1 MLNIKK
7 NYMKTIT
14 VLGSTGSIGKNTIK
28 VVQQLK
34 DRFKVHGI
42 AAHSSID
49 LLARQAKELNCKNIV
64 CGKSYTGQLSKLTQ
78 KDTKILAD
86 TEGMIEISTA
96 PEVDIVLCAVVGTS
110 ALLPVLEAIRAGKD
124 IAIASKEILVMAG
137 ELVMAEAAKYG
148 VKMLPVDSEHSAIFQ
163 CLEDKKNSDI
173 SRLILT
179 ASGGAF
185 RNSSIE
191 EIEKATYKEALAHPT
206 WDMGPKVTLD
216 SASLMNKALEMIEA
230 KWLFNVTPDKIDVI
244 IHPQSIIHSM
254 VEFIDSTVLAQMNV
268 ADMRFPIQY
277 ALTYPEKI
285 PGGLE
290 PLDFAKIA
298 NLSFEKPDKKRF
310 PSIDFAY
317 TALKIGGTLPA
328 VMNAANEIAA
338 ERFQKGEIIFPQ
350 IWESIEK
357 VMSSH
362 EVIQRPTL
370 DEIIAADKWA
380 KIEASRK

>member
-1 MLNIKK
+1 
-7 NYMKTIT
+7 MKTIT
-14 VLGSTGSIGKNTIK
+14 ILGSTGSIGKNTVK
-28 VVQQLK
+28 VIQQLK

-42 AAHSSID
+42 AANSSIE
-49 LLARQAKELNCKNIV
+49 LLACQAKTLNCKNIV
-64 CGKSYTGQLSKLTQ
+64 CAKPYTKQLSQITH
-78 KDTKILAD
+78 KDTKVLAD

-110 ALLPVLEAIRAGKD
+110 ALHPVLEAIRAGKD

-148 VKMLPVDSEHSAIFQ
+148 VKMLPVDSEHSALFQ
-163 CLEDKKNSDI
+163 CLEDKQNSDI

-185 RNSSIE
+185 RNCSIE
-191 EIEKATYKEALAHPT
+191 QIEKATYKEALAHPT

-254 VEFIDSTVLAQMNV
+254 VEFIDGTVLAQMNV

-290 PLDFAKIA
+290 PLNFEKIA
-298 NLSFEKPDKKRF
+298 NLSFEKPDRNRF

-317 TALKIGGTLPA
+317 NALYAGGTLPA
-328 VMNAANEIAA
+328 VMNASNEIAA
-338 ERFQKGEIIFPQ
+338 ERFQKGEISFTQ
-350 IWESIEK
+350 IWKIIEK
-357 VMSSH
+357 VMSLH
-362 EVIQRPTL
+362 KVIQQPTL
-370 DEIIAADKWA
+370 DEIIEADIWA
-380 KIEASRK
+380 KLEATGIF

>member
-1 MLNIKK
+1 
-7 NYMKTIT
+7 MKTIT
-14 VLGSTGSIGKNTIK
+14 ILGSTGSIGKNTIK

-34 DRFKVHGI
+34 DRFKIHGI

-49 LLARQAKELNCKNIV
+49 LLAQQAEELNCRNIV
-64 CGKSYTGQLSKLTQ
+64 CDKSYTKQLSKLTS
-78 KDTKILAD
+78 KEARITAGI
-86 TEGMIEISTA
+86 EGMIEISTA

-137 ELVMAEAAKYG
+137 ELVMAEATRYG

-163 CLEDKKNSDI
+163 CLENKQNSDI
-173 SRLILT
+173 SRIILT

-185 RNSSIE
+185 RNSTVE

-244 IHPQSIIHSM
+244 VHPQSIIHSM
-254 VEFIDSTVLAQMNV
+254 VEFIDGTVLAQMNV

-290 PLDFAKIA
+290 PLNFAKIA
-298 NLSFEKPDKKRF
+298 NLSFEEPDRKRF
-310 PSIDFAY
+310 PSLDFAY
-317 TALKIGGTLPA
+317 SALKTGGTLPA

-338 ERFQKGEIIFPQ
+338 GRFQKGEISFPQ
-350 IWESIEK
+350 IWKIIEK
-357 VMSSH
+357 VMLSH
-362 EVIQRPTL
+362 KTIKKPTL
-370 DEIIAADKWA
+370 NEIVAADNWA
-380 KIEASRK
+380 KIEASRA